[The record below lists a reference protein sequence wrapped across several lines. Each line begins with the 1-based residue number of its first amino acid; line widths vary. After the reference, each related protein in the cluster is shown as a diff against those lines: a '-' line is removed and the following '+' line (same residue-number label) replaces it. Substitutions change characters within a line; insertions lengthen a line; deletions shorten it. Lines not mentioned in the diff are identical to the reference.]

1 MYRPV
6 IVTHTVNILC
16 MMRIHKNKV
25 WQILIWLKNNN
36 ILYQKM
42 QLDASVMDLYSD
54 KDEFLPGFDE
64 QIIYDSYSD
73 PINILEEEPAG
84 FMSHPVL

>member
-1 MYRPV
+1 
-6 IVTHTVNILC
+6 
-16 MMRIHKNKV
+16 
-25 WQILIWLKNNN
+25 
-36 ILYQKM
+36 M
-42 QLDASVMDLYSD
+42 QLDASVIYLYSD